1 MKSLETIFDY
11 HTRIMVI
18 VNQMRRNGEAFT
30 DAWITEKILRCL
42 DPRFD
47 YVIAIK
53 ESKEVD
59 KLTVDELIGYLQAYE
74 QKIVKENGDKV
85 IEHALQSKFSLKKDM
100 YEQGGL
106 QHVNIPLEEEI
117 NKDNELD
124 FNDFKK
130 EDLGIQDSKEKVVET
145 QLEKNE
151 DNKHLL
157 LKEDEVVIIIMRR
170 GISSVITAIS
180 LGTIA
185 LYVEGKLH

>member
-1 MKSLETIFDY
+1 
-11 HTRIMVI
+11 MVI